1 MNMSELISENT
12 ALKVLLARR
21 SIRSYRPDDVPDE
34 YVNALLDAGLYAANG
49 GGHQAVRFI
58 VIEGFDK
65 VNDFAELV
73 RQELCKLDEETH
85 VYQAPHIRLSR
96 KNPDYRCTYGAPLL
110 ILAVAPDDYG
120 NSMADT
126 GCAVQNIMNAACAL
140 GLGSC
145 YMNHPHWVTA
155 AEPVREEMYRLGMK
169 ENESIY
175 AGVCAGYSDAPVPNP
190 APRKAD
196 RVVINK

>member
-1 MNMSELISENT
+1 MSDIKNENE
-12 ALKVLLARR
+12 AIKVLLNRR
-21 SIRSYRPDDVPDE
+21 SIRNYSPEPVPDE
-34 YVNALLDAGLYAANG
+34 YVDSMIEAGLYAANG

-58 VIEGFDK
+58 VLEGYEK

-73 RQELCKLDEETH
+73 RKEICKLDEETH
-85 VYQAPHIRLSR
+85 TYQAPHIRTSR

-126 GCAVQNIMNAACAL
+126 GCAVQNIMNAAYAL

-145 YMNHPHWVTA
+145 YMNHPHWVTDSL
-155 AEPVREEMYRLGMK
+155 PVREEMYSLGMK
-169 ENESIY
+169 ETESIY
-175 AGVCAGYSDAPVPNP
+175 AGVAVGFSDAPVPKP